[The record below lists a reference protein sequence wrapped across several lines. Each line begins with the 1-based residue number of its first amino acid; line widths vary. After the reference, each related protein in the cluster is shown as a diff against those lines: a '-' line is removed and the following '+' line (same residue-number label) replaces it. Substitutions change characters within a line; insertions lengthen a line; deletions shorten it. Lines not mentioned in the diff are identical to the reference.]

1 MKKSKIIILLT
12 ILLYIP
18 LLISN
23 PLYAEESKTSVVLYL
38 FWSYGCP
45 HCAKEKEFLSA
56 IKKKYPK
63 LEIKDYEVSSNPAS
77 RELLITMSK
86 SYGINPS
93 GVPVTFVGDRG
104 IVGFN
109 EEVANQIEQ
118 TIKSCIKKICQ
129 DPLFYK
135 KY

>member
-1 MKKSKIIILLT
+1 MKKNKIIIFFT
-12 ILLYIP
+12 IIFYIS
-18 LLISN
+18 LVLSI
-23 PLYAEESKTSVVLYL
+23 PLYAESKTSVVLYL
-38 FWSYGCP
+38 FWGDGCP

-63 LEIKDYEVSSNPAS
+63 LEIKDYEVWSNPAS
-77 RELLITMSK
+77 RELLMTMSK
-86 SYGINPS
+86 SYGINPN
-93 GVPVTFVGDRG
+93 GIPVTFVGDRG

-118 TIKSCIKKICQ
+118 AIKACIKKICQ

>member
-1 MKKSKIIILLT
+1 MKKVKILIFLAILGFA
-12 ILLYIP
+12 LLVSSTY
-18 LLISN
+18 SF
-23 PLYAEESKTSVVLYL
+23 AENKKSVVLYL
-38 FWSYGCP
+38 FWGDGCP
-45 HCAKEKEFLSA
+45 HCAKEKEFLSS

-63 LEIKDYEVSSNPAS
+63 LEIKDYEVWSNPAS

-86 SYGINPS
+86 SYGINPT
-93 GVPVTFVGDRG
+93 GVPITFVGDKG